1 MKQMDNWHA
10 LSAQTSHISDHCDF
24 HTARRHRTSLVV
36 LDQQKNLTGSEK
48 CWEMQK
54 QNEKVKQTKQ
64 AIGSSLNDLVTDSIC
79 GERERETDRQRQRQ
93 REGPHRF
100 QEVIKLA
107 GELEDVWRDQASVL
121 SVLSVLS
128 VPVLYYRRWT
138 MKSNPCCIV
147 VNPRTRKFQCCL
159 WAALGTGGQKKSN
172 PEHRGS

>member
-79 GERERETDRQRQRQ
+79 GERERERERQRQRQRQ

-107 GELEDVWRDQASVL
+107 GELEDVWRDQA

>member
-79 GERERETDRQRQRQ
+79 GERERERQRQRQ

-121 SVLSVLS
+121 SVLSV
-128 VPVLYYRRWT
+128 PVLYYRRWT

-147 VNPRTRKFQCCL
+147 VNPRTANFNVVFGLRL
-159 WAALGTGGQKKSN
+159 APVGKKN
-172 PEHRGS
+172 QTLNTEAVR